1 MLDANGND
9 DEQIRTVKRG
19 FRAHAKF
26 RFSEFLSHFR
36 IFINPNSISLL
47 QE

>member
-26 RFSEFLSHFR
+26 RFSEFYLDFQN
-36 IFINPNSISLL
+36 FY
-47 QE
+47 

>member
-9 DEQIRTVKRG
+9 DEQIRTAKRG

-26 RFSEFLSHFR
+26 RFSEFL
-36 IFINPNSISLL
+36 NLLKPSIPI
-47 QE
+47 